1 MQINTFTVPLN
12 EKGIFDKSFAEKMQ
26 NDISRQHSKETFKGK
41 KRKERNFCHS
51 INKSLT
57 IAFSL

>member
-1 MQINTFTVPLN
+1 MQINTFTVLLN

-41 KRKERNFCHS
+41 KKRKKLLS
-51 INKSLT
+51 QYK
-57 IAFSL
+57 